1 MAAKVGPAATRA
13 SEDPLGL
20 NVVMMGPPGAGKGT
34 QAERFARAHGVPK
47 ISTGD
52 ILRDAIKAGT
62 PVATRAQAGMDR
74 GELVDDE
81 TMISIVRERLQQE
94 DARRGFVLDGFPRT
108 VRQAEALDGLMAE
121 RRSGPLVVVDVMVP
135 HDTLVR
141 RLAGR
146 RICGRCGATA
156 EPAGEICAR
165 CGGPLVQ
172 RADDSRKIVD
182 ERLRVYERATKPL
195 VEYYRDR
202 STFRM
207 VDGARSPDRVAED
220 LEGVIADAAGAG
232 VRVTPADGRGRAGS

>member
-1 MAAKVGPAATRA
+1 
-13 SEDPLGL
+13 
-20 NVVMMGPPGAGKGT
+20 MMGPPGAGKGT

-52 ILRDAIKAGT
+52 ILRDAFKAGT
-62 PVATRAQAGMDR
+62 PVAARAQAEMNR
-74 GELVDDE
+74 GELVDDA
-81 TMISIVRERLQQE
+81 TMIGIVRKRLQQE

-108 VRQAEALDGLMAE
+108 VWQAEALDDLMAE

-135 HDTLVR
+135 HDLLVR
-141 RLAGR
+141 RLAAR
-146 RICGRCGATA
+146 RICGACGGTA
-156 EPAGEICAR
+156 EPTGETCAR

-172 RADDSRKIVD
+172 RADDIREVVD

-207 VDGARSPDRVAED
+207 VDGARPPDLVAKD
-220 LEGVIADAAGAG
+220 LEAVVADAAGAG
-232 VRVTPADGRGRAGS
+232 VHVTSAHGRGRAGS